1 MYILKNSEIFS
12 YWNEKFKFVKYF
24 IITITSNIS
33 VMELSTH
40 RLIIVNAA
48 LFKLRIVFLS
58 NLTNWNANR
67 WTFFSKACFL
77 NWDGIELT
85 GA

>member
-1 MYILKNSEIFS
+1 MC
-12 YWNEKFKFVKYF
+12 
-24 IITITSNIS
+24 ITITSNIS

-58 NLTNWNANR
+58 NLTN
-67 WTFFSKACFL
+67 
-77 NWDGIELT
+77 
-85 GA
+85 